1 MNLKEKIEN
10 DLHDAMRSNNDLS
23 KNTIRMLLSS
33 IKLIEIE
40 KHTAL
45 EDQEILSVIQK
56 EIKMRNETIA
66 EVNASGRADLLEK
79 AQQEIEFLKRYLP
92 AQLSDEDIQIIVR
105 SVIAEIGASN
115 IKDMGVVMKNV
126 LPKIGGR
133 ASTER
138 VSNSVK
144 NYLSQL

>member
-1 MNLKEKIEN
+1 MTLKEKIEN

-56 EIKMRNETIA
+56 EIKMRNETIV

-79 AQQEIEFLKRYLP
+79 AQQEIEFLQRYLP
-92 AQLSDEDIQIIVR
+92 AQLSDEDIQNIVR
-105 SVIAEIGASN
+105 SVIAEVGASN
-115 IKDMGVVMKNV
+115 IKDMGLVMKNV